1 MKVPFLILAQLRL
14 TVFVFDL
21 LRQDLEV
28 KQPRF
33 YPGQNEGDDG
43 QQVPKGPLTQQLHK
57 KHTHTSQYEYV
68 ILHRSIQNLTIS
80 NLEVAKTNMYYCEAA
95 ADYRFLERR

>member
-1 MKVPFLILAQLRL
+1 MKVPFLLLAKLRL

-28 KQPRF
+28 EQPRF

-43 QQVPKGPLTQQLHK
+43 QQVPKGPQTQQLHK
-57 KHTHTSQYEYV
+57 KHT
-68 ILHRSIQNLTIS
+68 RP
-80 NLEVAKTNMYYCEAA
+80 NMNT
-95 ADYRFLERR
+95 